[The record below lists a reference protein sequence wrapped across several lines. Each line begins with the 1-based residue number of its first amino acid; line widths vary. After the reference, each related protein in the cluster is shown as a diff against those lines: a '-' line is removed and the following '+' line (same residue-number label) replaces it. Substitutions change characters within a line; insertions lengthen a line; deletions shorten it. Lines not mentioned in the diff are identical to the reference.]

1 VLKLWSWIS
10 TTIRIEPLWFFRVRL
25 LFSKPEEIKKLIERY
40 EVEVSGI
47 KKNAMTMSWYMRG
60 GVTYED
66 VLNMSSDE
74 HKIINEIIES
84 NLDTTKKSQLPF
96 F

>member
-1 VLKLWSWIS
+1 
-10 TTIRIEPLWFFRVRL
+10 
-25 LFSKPEEIKKLIERY
+25 
-40 EVEVSGI
+40 
-47 KKNAMTMSWYMRG
+47 MSWYMRG